1 MGVKFNPLT
10 GQMNVLPN
18 AGDLKSARGALF
30 MDARSRLYPVG
41 CRNGVLY
48 DVSNGSTSYAQ
59 SIRRQILNGGIALKN
74 IRIRLPNWYIS
85 TSTGAETL
93 TGNRIKVNI
102 SIESPRNSIPR
113 PLYFNGSRDIFVE
126 NGQTVEV
133 FDRTGLVINAN
144 ANFYLHI
151 YVTAVDA
158 SGNQLTTGKI
168 PRGRATTNFGGN
180 AEKLALDAA
189 AADHTTTQGGET
201 VTPGGPANLYHPF
214 AILGEPLYPALS
226 NAPAVIGFGDSI
238 MVGRTEVD
246 IYGSDSNGNSGW
258 CERWLG
264 NTSYGVGFIN
274 CAVSST
280 KASQW
285 AGIAGA
291 GSYNRVVQ
299 GLEGVGTHTLC
310 VLGVNDAATDS
321 GATIMANILTMTNF
335 FKASLGL
342 RNVVGTL
349 TPISATSDLWATLN
363 NQSNVFPNTAN
374 RASLNGL
381 VRTGGFDSSVSGFID
396 GGAVMESGTTGKW
409 IVTGSANG
417 YCGDNAGQSGVHM
430 VAAGHALLASN
441 LPNPLSVFLLY

>member
-1 MGVKFNPLT
+1 MGMKFNPLT

-18 AGDLKSARGALF
+18 TSDLKAAKGALF
-30 MDARSRLYPVG
+30 MDTRSRLYPVG

-59 SIRRQILNGGIALKN
+59 SIRRQVLNGGVSLKN
-74 IRIRLPNWYIS
+74 IRIRLPNWYVS
-85 TSTGAETL
+85 TSTGAEAL

-102 SIESPRNSIPR
+102 SIESPRNSTPR
-113 PLYFNGSRDIFVE
+113 PFYANGSRDIFIE

-133 FDRTGLVINAN
+133 LDRTGLVINAN

-151 YVTAVDA
+151 YVTAVDSA
-158 SGNQLTTGKI
+158 GNQLTSGKI

-180 AEKLALDAA
+180 VEKLTLDASA
-189 AADHTTTQGGET
+189 TDHTTVQGGET
-201 VTPGGPANLYHPF
+201 TAPGSPANLYHPF
-214 AILGEPLYPALS
+214 AILGEPLYAAI
-226 NAPAVIGFGDSI
+226 NTAPAVIGFGDSI

-280 KASQW
+280 KANQW
-285 AGIAGA
+285 AGIATA
-291 GSYNRVVQ
+291 GSYNRLLQ
-299 GLEGVGTHTLC
+299 GLDGVGTHTLC
-310 VLGVNDAATDS
+310 VLGVNDAATDT
-321 GATIMANILTMTNF
+321 GAAIMSNVLTMTNF
-335 FKASLGL
+335 FKNALGL

-349 TPISATSDLWATLN
+349 TPISATADLWATLA
-363 NQSNVFPNTAN
+363 NQSGVIPNTAN

-381 VRTGGFDSSVSGFID
+381 IRGGGYDGSVSGFID
-396 GGAVMESGTTGKW
+396 GGAVMESGSTGKW

-430 VAAGHALLASN
+430 VAAGHALLASS
-441 LPNPLSVFLLY
+441 LPNPLSVFGFA